1 MEPIKKFVL
10 PDRTGG
16 RPDAH
21 IVLSELLISANE
33 RQFIIDASN
42 VVRTTPSYLDQV
54 VKHVLQDCNV
64 AQVVFLK
71 ISTQSMNFMF
81 AILYREGKSIQYE
94 FVSGTINASR
104 VSLS

>member
-64 AQVVFLK
+64 AQVVFLNLD
-71 ISTQSMNFMF
+71 TVYE
-81 AILYREGKSIQYE
+81 LYVRDS
-94 FVSGTINASR
+94 VSRRQIDSVR
-104 VSLS
+104 VCFRHD